1 MNDYI
6 RPVNDKDVI
15 TIKPSPIFVIKSKL
29 LNGSQQKLFINVCHA
44 TNVPGPTI
52 PFDPRNTYTAIMNNE
67 WEIPIV
73 TSQMRSDT
81 DKKGDICSVADCII
95 NDSLVVIINDVNNF
109 QLKQIL
115 VEWCIESVEVRENVM
130 IHRDCIKFPKMKF
143 KGDELPDL
151 EIRNDGDNEDDDIV
165 MEDNNSVSG
174 FLQMKKD
181 LLDKEEMDDE
191 TNGLKTL
198 FPMSLSS
205 KDNKPLIQ
213 DISENDDIN
222 DRRTHANISEIPN
235 STKQAPKFNV
245 TMRHTKDTT
254 TYKLRIEIESLI
266 DSSLDLDLTYNSQNN
281 SLMLKNINTD
291 SFKESK
297 LEIPLPNFN
306 SATEPEFKTFFIKKE
321 RKLYIFI

>member
-6 RPVNDKDVI
+6 RPMNDNNVI
-15 TIKPSPIFVIKSKL
+15 TIKPEPIFVIKTKL

-44 TNVPGPTI
+44 NNVPEPRI
-52 PFDPRNTYTAIMNNE
+52 PFDSRNTYTLIMNNE

-73 TSQMRSDT
+73 TSQMRSDV
-81 DKKGDICSVADCII
+81 DKKGELCSVSDCII
-95 NDSLVVIINDVNNF
+95 NDSFVEIINNVNNF

-115 VEWCIESVEVRENVM
+115 VEWCIESIEIRENLM

-143 KGDELPDL
+143 KGDELPEL
-151 EIRNDGDNEDDDIV
+151 EIRNDNDNDGDIV
-165 MEDNNSVSG
+165 MEDDSVSG

-181 LLDKEEMDDE
+181 LLDKEEIDDE

-198 FPMSLSS
+198 FPIA
-205 KDNKPLIQ
+205 KANTNNKPLIQ
-213 DISENDDIN
+213 DISGNDN
-222 DRRTHANISEIPN
+222 DLPKNTIAKIPN
-235 STKQAPKFNV
+235 TTKQDPKFNV
-245 TMRHTKDTT
+245 TMRHTKDVT
-254 TYKLRIEIESLI
+254 TYKLRIEIQSQI

-281 SLMLKNINTD
+281 SLLLKNINID

-306 SATEPEFKTFFIKKE
+306 STNEPQFKTFFIKKE
-321 RKLYIFI
+321 HKLYIFI

>member
-6 RPVNDKDVI
+6 RAVNDNNVI
-15 TIKPSPIFVIKSKL
+15 TIKPEPIFVIKSKL
-29 LNGSQQKLFINVCHA
+29 LNGSQQKIFINVCHA
-44 TNVPGPTI
+44 NNVPQATI

-73 TSQMRSDT
+73 TSQMRSDV
-81 DKKGDICSVADCII
+81 DKKGETCCVADCII
-95 NDSLVVIINDVNNF
+95 NDSFVEIINNVNNF

-130 IHRDCIKFPKMKF
+130 IHRDSIKFPKMKF

-151 EIRNDGDNEDDDIV
+151 EIRNDDESNDADIE
-165 MEDNNSVSG
+165 MEDNSVSG

-181 LLDKEEMDDE
+181 LLDKEEIEDE

-198 FPMSLSS
+198 FPTNVSNHSH
-205 KDNKPLIQ
+205 KPLIQ
-213 DISENDDIN
+213 DISESEKNTRIN
-222 DRRTHANISEIPN
+222 QIMEIQE
-235 STKQAPKFNV
+235 STKQDPKFNV

-254 TYKLRIEIESLI
+254 TYKLRIEIKSQI
-266 DSSLDLDLTYNSQNN
+266 DSSLDLDLTYNSHNN
-281 SLMLKNINTD
+281 SLLLKNINSD
-291 SFKESK
+291 LFKESK

-306 SATEPEFKTFFIKKE
+306 STNEPEFKTFFIKKE